1 LLGDLLERE
10 KKQYVSPYSIAL
22 VYVGLEDKEQAF
34 AWLRKG
40 FDQRAGRVVRLR
52 FDPRFKKL
60 RSDPRFIEML
70 RRINLAPQSAASP
83 PLATL
88 DQRR

>member
-70 RRINLAPQSAASP
+70 RRINPAPQSAASP